1 MNIHTRSV
9 EQQPTLD
16 QLKDAMRVLRQR
28 AAHFD
33 PEQIDSLD
41 AELLSRFVPSKYPD
55 LSSEY
60 PADFKAD
67 DAYKASMPDLQNGPS
82 KLIKGENQQ
91 IQHVGISNFRLP
103 IRYICRDG
111 GEQTLETSVT
121 GTVSLDADKKGIN
134 MSRIIRI
141 FYEYENELF
150 SPETLE
156 RVLRHY
162 KDKLD
167 SREARIKVDFS
178 YPMIQKSLRSGLEGY
193 QYYNSS
199 FEGIIDRADRVR
211 KIINFD
217 FVYSSACP
225 CASELSEHA
234 RQTRDLL
241 AIPHSQRSLARVS
254 VERHPDRELSML
266 ELRDMCIHGL
276 GTETQVMVKR
286 EDEQAFAELNGAK
299 IKFVEDAARL
309 LYEQLAEDSRIID
322 FRIVCSHFESLHSHD
337 AVAVLCR
344 GVDGGFRAE
353 YEDFSNLVV

>member
-1 MNIHTRSV
+1 MNTRSD
-9 EQQPTLD
+9 QP
-16 QLKDAMRVLRQR
+16 QKLKREYDPNFRVTQEYR
-28 AAHFD
+28 
-33 PEQIDSLD
+33 DSLPD
-41 AELLSRFVPSKYPD
+41 VQNSGSSDMQGANVPI
-55 LSSEY
+55 
-60 PADFKAD
+60 
-67 DAYKASMPDLQNGPS
+67 LQ
-82 KLIKGENQQ
+82 
-91 IQHVGISNFRLP
+91 VGISGFRLP
-103 IRYICRDG
+103 LRFVGPDG
-111 GEQTLETSVT
+111 ENLTLESKVT

-141 FYEYENELF
+141 FYEYENEVF

-167 SREARIKVDFS
+167 SREARLKVDFS
-178 YPMIQKSLRSGLEGY
+178 YPMVQKSLRSGLEGY

-199 FEGIIDRADRVR
+199 FEGLIDRADRVR

-254 VERHPDRELSML
+254 VEIHPDRELSML

-309 LYEQLAEDSRIID
+309 LYEQLVEDSRIID

-344 GVDGGFRAE
+344 GMDGGFRAE

>member
-1 MNIHTRSV
+1 MDTRSD
-9 EQQPTLD
+9 QP
-16 QLKDAMRVLRQR
+16 QKLKREYDPNFRVTQEYR
-28 AAHFD
+28 
-33 PEQIDSLD
+33 DSLPD
-41 AELLSRFVPSKYPD
+41 IQNTGSSDMQGANVPI
-55 LSSEY
+55 
-60 PADFKAD
+60 
-67 DAYKASMPDLQNGPS
+67 LQ
-82 KLIKGENQQ
+82 
-91 IQHVGISNFRLP
+91 VGISGFRLP
-103 IRYICRDG
+103 LRFVGPDG
-111 GEQTLETSVT
+111 ENLTLESKVT

-167 SREARIKVDFS
+167 SREARIKVCFS
-178 YPMIQKSLRSGLEGY
+178 YPMVQKSLRSGLEGY
-193 QYYNSS
+193 QYYSSS

-234 RQTRDLL
+234 RQTRNLL

-254 VERHPDRELSML
+254 VEIHPDRELSML

-309 LYEQLAEDSRIID
+309 LYEQLVEDSRIID